1 MPITRLFS
9 LFVLT
14 IMRLSCPPSVG
25 TVFRYNTSDANAILV
40 NTGTNDD
47 PEKRL
52 SSHYHFDA
60 PSIIIVGKRIAVV
73 SSIDRSYVA
82 CIILFL

>member
-1 MPITRLFS
+1 
-9 LFVLT
+9 
-14 IMRLSCPPSVG
+14 MRLACPPSVG
-25 TVFRYNTSDANAILV
+25 TALHYSTSGANAILV

-60 PSIIIVGKRIAVV
+60 PSIIIVGERIAVV
-73 SSIDRSYVA
+73 SSIDRSH
-82 CIILFL
+82 